1 MDTRTNKVV
10 AIKRI
15 DGMFEDATDCKRLLR
30 ELKLLK
36 ELDHEN
42 VTKLIEVIIPDEEKS
57 TTYDEIYFVMNY
69 CHSDLRKI
77 IKS

>member
-15 DGMFEDATDCKRLLR
+15 EGMFDDATDCKRLLR

-42 VTKLIEVIIPDEEKS
+42 VTKLIEVIVPDEE
-57 TTYDEIYFVMNY
+57 
-69 CHSDLRKI
+69 
-77 IKS
+77 